1 MALEHHPL
9 DPSQLSQAAQ
19 RALAPGPARMMA
31 AKGLAPLP
39 RPGDL
44 ITVLYQLALDPEPAI
59 ASAAQQSARELPE
72 RILDGALA
80 DDTVDARVLDY
91 FASNVP
97 RGSALAQQVIL
108 NRAVAD
114 ETIAEF
120 TARAGAA
127 EVDLI
132 SQNEERLLRHPE
144 IIGAMFHNPA
154 ARMSTVDRALEL
166 AVRNQIRV
174 PDVPSWDAMVKAI
187 VGGGGGGNSEQADA
201 IFAKATEQTPPDGS
215 GDDPASDEGA
225 DDGKGKGKD
234 DIPIMLMTIPQK
246 IRLATLGNA
255 FARAQL
261 IRDPNRVVSGAAI
274 KSPGVS
280 ETEAGKYASNHSL
293 SDDVIKYIASRRE
306 WTKSYGV
313 KLSLVQNPKTPI
325 PAAIRMMPH
334 LREKDLRNIARSRGI
349 PSAVVAQARKLL
361 MQRKG
366 SGGRR

>member
-1 MALEHHPL
+1 MALEHTPL

-19 RALAPGPARMMA
+19 RAVAPGPARMMA
-31 AKGLAPLP
+31 ARGLAPLP

-44 ITVLYQLALDPEPAI
+44 ITVMYQLALDPDPAI
-59 ASAAQQSARELPE
+59 ASAARQSARELPE

-80 DDTVDARVLDY
+80 DDTVDSRVLDY
-91 FASNVP
+91 FASTVQ
-97 RGSALAQQVIL
+97 RGSPLAQRVIL

-114 ETIAEF
+114 QTIAEL
-120 TARAGAA
+120 AGRANAA

-144 IIGAMFHNPA
+144 IIGAMFHNAA

-166 AVRNQIRV
+166 AVRNEIRV

-187 VGGGGGGNSEQADA
+187 MGGGSSSGEPALDSEQTDA
-201 IFAKATEQTPPDGS
+201 FFAKATEEAEDGS
-215 GDDPASDEGA
+215 EAQQSEDQS
-225 DDGKGKGKD
+225 KGKEN
-234 DIPIMLMTIPQK
+234 IPVMLMTIPQK
-246 IRLATLGNA
+246 IRAATLGNS
-255 FARAQL
+255 FIRAQL
-261 IRDPNRVVSGAAI
+261 IRDPNRVVSTAAI

-280 ETEAGKYASNHSL
+280 DTEASKYAGNHSL
-293 SDDVIKYIASRRE
+293 GDDVIKYIASRRE

-325 PAAIRMMPH
+325 PAAIRFMPH
-334 LREKDLRNIARSRGI
+334 LREKDLRNLARSRGI
-349 PSAVVAQARKLL
+349 ASAVVAQARKLL

-366 SGGRR
+366 GSGRR